1 VTINHVVA
9 KLYIYVKQEAYGGRE
24 MCWGFENNRSV
35 QRLSSQFVHEILF
48 YLRIS
53 RPQVG

>member
-1 VTINHVVA
+1 MTINHVVA